1 MDKFGDSVKKLLL
14 AGIGAAATT
23 AEKSKEILDDLV
35 EKGELTVEQGKVLN
49 EEIKHNIKKTVKE
62 KVNAVKPATAEELS
76 DLLDT
81 MTPEQLAA
89 LKEEIL
95 KKETA
100 ANEQEDL
107 EDLAEEE

>member
-49 EEIKHNIKKTVKE
+49 EELKHNIKKTVKE